1 MEILITEGQLKR
13 IIEQATTQQKPK
25 NQTYSTA
32 QDRIL
37 TKDTLTG
44 GSFKI
49 PKGTRFT
56 AHQDGDKK
64 TPGSVKYW
72 VSVDRKEG
80 NKVKYSTIYYCNGK
94 SAGKFWIAS
103 TNSWWYDKTK
113 VLSGHLSKNLCFK
126 SYGDQYYFEK
136 SPEWE
141 EQKQRKE
148 EEKRCSTEGQY
159 VNAKGGRD
167 CYHNSTEYTKNYNFL
182 KSQGLVVDNIFEKPQ
197 TANQHFNLSAIYS
210 IYEITRTQSNNTVWA
225 NHECMEIG
233 LSTTN
238 NIKYKTKMLGSYST
252 SINQLIDDPKSRLYT
267 APNFSKTV
275 SPPYANF
282 FLADFY
288 WQWGKLLKDVAD
300 SPGWNGPG
308 TMYFPDGVYNFMA
321 TYYGT
326 TNVSQIKRVLQ
337 TTRPACQGGGM
348 TPEQAHNVI
357 STLTFISAFIP
368 FVGPFIAA
376 GLGTA
381 DAAILWSEG
390 KKGEAALTAA
400 LSLIPFAAEIPAL
413 KGVGQEVFQSIAAK
427 TINKIPFNS
436 SELAVVQELNAF
448 KGDVD
453 TLAKKW
459 IANKSSSP
467 VVQEF
472 ASIVKKKGE
481 AAIVDKVK
489 EKAGLKDVHLTKNL
503 AVDIPLTKKQAVST
517 AKNLTKDVAK
527 DVAKQYGA

>member
-13 IIEQATTQQKPK
+13 IIAEQTKPAPVKPK
-25 NQTYSTA
+25 NQTYTTVK
-32 QDRIL
+32 DRVL

-44 GSFKI
+44 GSLKI

-56 AHQDGDKK
+56 AHQDNDKK
-64 TPGSVKYW
+64 FGPQPTYTA
-72 VSVDRKEG
+72 SVDR
-80 NKVKYSTIYYCNGK
+80 VVNGK
-94 SAGKFWIAS
+94 RKPSTVFYCTGKNAGKFWNGSA
-103 TNSWWYDKTK
+103 NSWFYDKTK
-113 VLSGHLSKNLCFK
+113 VLSGFLSKNLCTK
-126 SYGDQYYFEK
+126 SFGDQYYFENAD
-136 SPEWE
+136 EWRE
-141 EQKQRKE
+141 AKDKKE
-148 EEKRCSTEGQY
+148 EFARCSKDGKY
-159 VNAKGGRD
+159 VNAKGGKD

-225 NHECMEIG
+225 NHTCMEIG

-238 NIKYKTKMLGSYST
+238 NIKHKTKMLGSYST

-300 SPGWNGPG
+300 SPGWDGPG

-348 TPEQAHNVI
+348 TAEEGHKLI
-357 STLTFISAFIP
+357 STLTFVSAFIP

-381 DAAILWSEG
+381 DAAILYSQG
-390 KKGEAALTAA
+390 KKGEAALTAG
-400 LSLIPFAAEIPAL
+400 LSLIPFAAEIPGL
-413 KGVGQEVFQSIAAK
+413 KGVGQEMFKNIAAK
-427 TINKIPFNS
+427 TINKIPLNAA
-436 SELAVVQELNAF
+436 EIAVVGELNAA
-448 KGDVD
+448 KGEVN
-453 TLAKKW
+453 TIAKNW
-459 IANKSSSP
+459 IADKTKNP
-467 VVQEF
+467 VVKEF
-472 ASIVKKKGE
+472 AKIAKEKGE
-481 AAIVDKVK
+481 EAILDKVK
-489 EKAGLKDVHLTKNL
+489 EKTGINKYV
-503 AVDIPLTKKQAVST
+503 PLSKKQAVSIAKDATKDT
-517 AKNLTKDVAK
+517 AKELVKKYDA
-527 DVAKQYGA
+527 